1 MVSFWLFGGCSG
13 LLGCFFWRLE
23 PKTRFFERKN
33 VDKTWSIVWWLW
45 FFRWLF
51 VVELWFEEAAAGQ
64 TIYEAITKFA
74 DPWHPFRVY
83 QPETRNSEESGQDAS
98 LSDLACSH

>member
-1 MVSFWLFGGCSG
+1 LFRFA
-13 LLGCFFWRLE
+13 GCFFWRLE

-51 VVELWFEEAAAGQ
+51 VVELWFEEAAVGQ
-64 TIYEAITKFA
+64 TIYE
-74 DPWHPFRVY
+74 PS
-83 QPETRNSEESGQDAS
+83 RNSPIHGIPSEFTNQKPGTQRKA
-98 LSDLACSH
+98 LTGRLAE